1 MPKLNPPACAQAKQL
16 PIVRPTA
23 VKAGTLP
30 LDLLQT
36 GVVYKILEPF
46 YWSPITVVNSSADC

>member
-1 MPKLNPPACAQAKQL
+1 MPKLNPPASAQAKQL

-30 LDLLQT
+30 VDLLQT
-36 GVVYKILEPF
+36 GLAWNVLATWWWALSTDYV
-46 YWSPITVVNSSADC
+46 SGSV